1 MTNVTESNKL
11 RIINMIRNNKGIR
24 TPELADRLEIE
35 NPQPYIAG
43 EIERNEILVEKV
55 LAADTAHTV
64 NSYSINPDNPPDV
77 LLTPHQRTVRAAN
90 RVAGRRATAGAAE
103 FSAALSSRGVLT
115 IKVGRKSVDL
125 DQIATGQL
133 ITYLDRINVEQVMKA
148 AGTTGGGA

>member
-1 MTNVTESNKL
+1 MTNVTEPNKL

-24 TPELADRLEIE
+24 TPELAERLEID

-43 EIERNEILVEKV
+43 EIERCEILVEKV
-55 LAADTAHTV
+55 LAADNAHTV

-77 LLTPHQRTVRAAN
+77 LLSPRQRTVRMASKRAAPSS
-90 RVAGRRATAGAAE
+90 TE

-125 DQIATGQL
+125 DQAATNQL

-148 AGTTGGGA
+148 ANPVGGV